1 MNKNKISEKAMIDL
15 ITKIEIL
22 VSYNNQLTLLDEIE
36 KILTDEQKKVFQD
49 IRKDTIE
56 SKEC

>member
-15 ITKIEIL
+15 IIKIEIL

-36 KILTDEQKKVFQD
+36 KILTDEQKKAFQD
-49 IRKDTIE
+49 VRKDTIE
-56 SKEC
+56 SKEY

>member
-36 KILTDEQKKVFQD
+36 KILTDEQKETFQNV
-49 IRKDTIE
+49 RKDTIE
-56 SKEC
+56 SKEY

>member
-15 ITKIEIL
+15 ITQIEVL

-36 KILTDEQKKVFQD
+36 KILTDEQKEVFQNV
-49 IRKDTIE
+49 RKNTIE

>member
-36 KILTDEQKKVFQD
+36 KILTGEQKKAFQD
-49 IRKDTIE
+49 VRKDTIE
-56 SKEC
+56 SK

>member
-36 KILTDEQKKVFQD
+36 KILTDEQKEVFQNV
-49 IRKDTIE
+49 RKNTIE

>member
-1 MNKNKISEKAMIDL
+1 MNKNEISEKAMIDL
-15 ITKIEIL
+15 ITQIEIL

-36 KILTDEQKKVFQD
+36 KILTDEQKEVFQD

-56 SKEC
+56 SKEY

>member
-36 KILTDEQKKVFQD
+36 KILTDEQKEVFQN

-56 SKEC
+56 SKEY

>member
-56 SKEC
+56 SKEF

>member
-15 ITKIEIL
+15 IIQIEIL

-36 KILTDEQKKVFQD
+36 KILTDEQKEVFQNV
-49 IRKDTIE
+49 RKDTIE
-56 SKEC
+56 SKEF

>member
-15 ITKIEIL
+15 ITQIEVL

-36 KILTDEQKKVFQD
+36 KILTDEQKEVFQNA
-49 IRKDTIE
+49 RKNTIE
-56 SKEC
+56 TKEC

>member
-15 ITKIEIL
+15 ITQIEIL

-36 KILTDEQKKVFQD
+36 KILTDEQKEVFQN

-56 SKEC
+56 SKEY

>member
-15 ITKIEIL
+15 ITQIEIL

-36 KILTDEQKKVFQD
+36 KILTDEQKEVFQN
-49 IRKDTIE
+49 IRKNTIE
-56 SKEC
+56 SKEY

>member
-15 ITKIEIL
+15 ITQIEIL

-36 KILTDEQKKVFQD
+36 KILTDEQKKAFQD
-49 IRKDTIE
+49 VRKDTIE
-56 SKEC
+56 SKEY

>member
-36 KILTDEQKKVFQD
+36 KILTDEQKEVFQD

-56 SKEC
+56 SKEY

>member
-15 ITKIEIL
+15 ITQIEIL

-36 KILTDEQKKVFQD
+36 KILTDEQKEVFQNA
-49 IRKDTIE
+49 RKNTVE
-56 SKEC
+56 AKEC

>member
-15 ITKIEIL
+15 ITQIEIL

-36 KILTDEQKKVFQD
+36 KILTDEQKEVFQD

-56 SKEC
+56 SKEY

>member
-15 ITKIEIL
+15 IIQIEIL

-36 KILTDEQKKVFQD
+36 KILTDEQKEVFQNV
-49 IRKDTIE
+49 RKNTIE

>member
-36 KILTDEQKKVFQD
+36 KILTDEQKKAFQD
-49 IRKDTIE
+49 VRKDTIE
-56 SKEC
+56 SKEY

>member
-36 KILTDEQKKVFQD
+36 KILTDEQKKAFQD
-49 IRKDTIE
+49 VRRDTIE
-56 SKEC
+56 SKEY

>member
-15 ITKIEIL
+15 ITQIEVL

-36 KILTDEQKKVFQD
+36 KILTDEQKEVFQN
-49 IRKDTIE
+49 IRKNTIE
-56 SKEC
+56 SKEY

>member
-1 MNKNKISEKAMIDL
+1 MNKNEISEKAMIDL
-15 ITKIEIL
+15 ITQIEIL

-36 KILTDEQKKVFQD
+36 KILTDEQKEVFQD

-56 SKEC
+56 SKEF

>member
-15 ITKIEIL
+15 ITQIEIL

-36 KILTDEQKKVFQD
+36 KILTDEQKEVFQD

-56 SKEC
+56 SKEF

>member
-15 ITKIEIL
+15 IIQIEIL

-36 KILTDEQKKVFQD
+36 KILTDEQKEVFQN

-56 SKEC
+56 SKEY

>member
-15 ITKIEIL
+15 IIQIEIL

-36 KILTDEQKKVFQD
+36 KILTDEQKEVFQD

-56 SKEC
+56 SKEF

>member
-36 KILTDEQKKVFQD
+36 KILTGEQKKAFQD
-49 IRKDTIE
+49 VRKDTIE
-56 SKEC
+56 SKEY

>member
-15 ITKIEIL
+15 IIQIENL

-36 KILTDEQKKVFQD
+36 KILTDEQKEVFQN

-56 SKEC
+56 SKEY

>member
-15 ITKIEIL
+15 ITQIEVL

-36 KILTDEQKKVFQD
+36 KILTDEQKEVFQN
-49 IRKDTIE
+49 IRKNTIE

>member
-15 ITKIEIL
+15 IIQIENL

-36 KILTDEQKKVFQD
+36 KILTDEQKEVFQD

-56 SKEC
+56 SKEY

>member
-15 ITKIEIL
+15 ITQIEIL

-36 KILTDEQKKVFQD
+36 KILTDEQKEVFQNV
-49 IRKDTIE
+49 RKNTIE
-56 SKEC
+56 SKEY

>member
-15 ITKIEIL
+15 ITQIEIL

-36 KILTDEQKKVFQD
+36 KILTDEQKEVFQNV
-49 IRKDTIE
+49 RKNTIE

>member
-15 ITKIEIL
+15 ITQIEVL

-36 KILTDEQKKVFQD
+36 KILTDEQKKAFQD
-49 IRKDTIE
+49 VRKDTIE
-56 SKEC
+56 SKEY

>member
-1 MNKNKISEKAMIDL
+1 MNKNKNIRKAMIDL
-15 ITKIEIL
+15 ITQIEIL

-36 KILTDEQKKVFQD
+36 KILTDEQKEVFQD

-56 SKEC
+56 SKEY

>member
-1 MNKNKISEKAMIDL
+1 MNKNEISEKAMIDL
-15 ITKIEIL
+15 ITQIEIL

-36 KILTDEQKKVFQD
+36 KILTDEQKEVFQNV
-49 IRKDTIE
+49 RKNTIE